1 MVMILNSDEF
11 AAHFAFF
18 EKRAFAAVYFGIT
31 AMLSF
36 GMASSVA

>member
-1 MVMILNSDEF
+1 MVIILNLNGF
-11 AAHFAFF
+11 APHCAFF

>member
-1 MVMILNSDEF
+1 MVMIPNSGDF
-11 AAHFAFF
+11 APHFGFF